1 MKLIDYARTM
11 GMSYKTAWRWYKAG
25 KIQGQQMDT
34 GTILV
39 TESVPLKNMPA
50 SSRRPAIYTRVSSSE
65 SKSNL
70 DSQAERLN
78 AYCTVRGYQVSRVVK
93 EIGSGVNEN
102 RPKFLALLADPSI
115 GRIVIEH
122 KDRGT
127 RFGFRYIETL
137 LQTYGREI
145 EVVNQAENNTEDL
158 LADLTSIVYSFCTRL
173 YGQQRASGRQKRL
186 SRSWSRK
193 AMKRHKKHI
202 KTGEPANQRTITKA
216 VTHIGLEA
224 SNPGKSAV
232 LDQLAEVYLAHA
244 AVCNSVLRQ

>member
-11 GMSYKTAWRWYKAG
+11 GISYKTAWRWYKAG

-39 TESVPLKNMPA
+39 TESVPLKNLPA
-50 SSRRPAIYTRVSSSE
+50 SSKVAIYTRVSSSE

-70 DSQAERLN
+70 DSQAERLI

-173 YGQQRASGRQKRL
+173 YGQQRAKR
-186 SRSWSRK
+186 
-193 AMKRHKKHI
+193 
-202 KTGEPANQRTITKA
+202 KTEKIVQE
-216 VTHIGLEA
+216 LEQESHEEA
-224 SNPGKSAV
+224 
-232 LDQLAEVYLAHA
+232 
-244 AVCNSVLRQ
+244 